1 MTPEAA
7 AGALEPGRPVRVL
20 ACDVDGC
27 LAAAG
32 HADYD
37 LRAFSRLAELNRLAA
52 RDETVPA
59 LTLVTGRPHAYVDAL
74 SQALAIDLPMSFENG
89 AGLATRRPYG
99 YRLDP
104 RAEAG
109 LPALRRLAAA
119 VEASGHL
126 ILQPGKL
133 ASLSV
138 FPRAAGAD
146 LDGLTAE
153 VAALV
158 ERLGLDLVVDPSTDC
173 VNVLVPGVDKAT
185 GFAWLCEE
193 LGLEP
198 AEVAGVGDSVGDAAW
213 LASCG
218 VSFAPANAVDEVK
231 SVVTHASALP
241 DVASVVAAYEA
252 LVDANRSAGRSR

>member
-1 MTPEAA
+1 MTP
-7 AGALEPGRPVRVL
+7 GRILEPSRPIRVL

-37 LRAFSRLAELNRLAA
+37 LRAFARLAELNDLSS
-52 RDETVPA
+52 RDEAVPA

-74 SQALAIDLPMSFENG
+74 SQALAVRLPMSFENG

-109 LPALRRLAAA
+109 LPALRRLADA
-119 VEASGHL
+119 VASSERL
-126 ILQPGKL
+126 MLQPGKL

-138 FPRAAGAD
+138 FPRPAGRDLGELAD
-146 LDGLTAE
+146 EL
-153 VAALV
+153 AALIA
-158 ERLGLDLVVDPSTDC
+158 RLGLDLVVDPSTDC

-185 GFAWLCEE
+185 GFAWLCAE

-218 VSFAPANAVDEVK
+218 VSFAPANAVPEVRRA
-231 SVVTHASALP
+231 VTVAAGEP
-241 DVASVVAAYEA
+241 DVRAVVAAYEA
-252 LVDANRSAGRSR
+252 LVAANRRLLAG